1 MATACQSIPP
11 HYPGPPTPEL
21 KTSGCNSPKT
31 AGACGP
37 SGPGGWWSKP
47 GAMLRR
53 RERTARWRRAREGA
67 EHLPSPE
74 GQAQRTA
81 AKCYRGQA
89 FSSALSKM
97 EDSWRPTAPM
107 PARGVRRERCRASS
121 DATTQPAAPTAGGQT
136 CRAASSA
143 SACGYRQA
151 TLASLPSTE
160 SGSIE
165 ALARNDHPGE
175 GDCWQG
181 SSQPSS
187 PNQAAGTWG
196 SRTRSPPPWSKRIP
210 SGPHGQSGAWMQ
222 ELDALQAQGLRDRPP
237 CPWTPAR
244 LGGSRDLPVPC
255 PTGLQG
261 HWADEGAPS
270 PQLGLTLPTPPPRD
284 DPWGSSPEARTQR
297 PARGAPAPA
306 PRCLRTPTPTARP
319 RFSSPPRPR
328 HPVSG
333 PPTTRVPGPNPASL
347 VPRRPG
353 AASLPPQ
360 PRFPDAA
367 ALHAPFPEAP
377 ATPAAPPSPG
387 PPPPPRRCR
396 CRWCAR
402 YLC

>member
-1 MATACQSIPP
+1 MATACQSIPL

-31 AGACGP
+31 AGAWGP

-81 AKCYRGQA
+81 AKCYRGRA
-89 FSSALSKM
+89 FSSGLSKM
-97 EDSWRPTAPM
+97 EGSWRPTAPM
-107 PARGVRRERCRASS
+107 PAQGVRQERCRASS
-121 DATTQPAAPTAGGQT
+121 DATAQPAAPTAGGQT
-136 CRAASSA
+136 RRAASSA
-143 SACGYRQA
+143 SACGYRQV

-165 ALARNDHPGE
+165 APARNDHPGE

-187 PNQAAGTWG
+187 PDQAAGTRG
-196 SRTRSPPPWSKRIP
+196 SRARSPPPWSKRIP
-210 SGPHGQSGAWMQ
+210 SGPRGQSGAWMQ
-222 ELDALQAQGLRDRPP
+222 ELDALQAQGLRDRTP
-237 CPWTPAR
+237 CPWAPAR
-244 LGGSRDLPVPC
+244 LGGSRDLPVSC

-270 PQLGLTLPTPPPRD
+270 QQRGLTLPAPRD
-284 DPWGSSPEARTQR
+284 DPAPC
-297 PARGAPAPA
+297 PGAPMPPYSNSHGLASVLQPAAAPA
-306 PRCLRTPTPTARP
+306 SRLRSPTP
-319 RFSSPPRPR
+319 
-328 HPVSG
+328 
-333 PPTTRVPGPNPASL
+333 RVPGPKPASP
-347 VPRRPG
+347 VPRRRIPT
-353 AASLPPQ
+353 APAPLPRRRRAPRPVPRSSGYSSSPPVPQ
-360 PRFPDAA
+360 P
-367 ALHAPFPEAP
+367 
-377 ATPAAPPSPG
+377 G
-387 PPPPPRRCR
+387 NPPPPRRCR

-402 YLC
+402 YPC